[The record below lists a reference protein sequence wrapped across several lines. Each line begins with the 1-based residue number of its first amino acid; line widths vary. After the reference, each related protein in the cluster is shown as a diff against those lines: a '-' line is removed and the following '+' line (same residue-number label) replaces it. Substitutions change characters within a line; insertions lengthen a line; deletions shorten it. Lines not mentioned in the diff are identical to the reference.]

1 MANRFLTRG
10 ISEFLDIVGSA
21 LAVSAATREHRRARD
36 ADLLRLGID
45 PVQFREI
52 KRF

>member
-1 MANRFLTRG
+1 MSTRHLTRG
-10 ISEFLDIVGSA
+10 IAEFLDIVGSA
-21 LAVSAATREHRRARD
+21 LAVSAATRERHPARE
-36 ADLLRLGID
+36 ADLRRLGID

>member
-1 MANRFLTRG
+1 MSKRSFTRG
-10 ISEFLDIVGSA
+10 IGEFFDIMGSA
-21 LAVSAATREHRRARD
+21 IAVSAATREYRSPRD
-36 ADLLRLGID
+36 ADLRRLGID